1 MATSGQTD
9 LKPCPFL
16 PLGDLSLSAVSM
28 RSAGSE
34 RGAGFDLLALTCAQS
49 LWIQGLPA
57 QAILLL
63 NRAFSA
69 DLSGDEVVVKEWPL
83 PYRAMRW
90 IMEQRTGDQ
99 FIGNPRRHF
108 QHLATRMVE
117 PRRELRSWRA
127 WACWAIAR
135 EVFPDDPA
143 DVEQLK
149 KEGVT
154 EPDAAEILAQL
165 GRLGLPGEADV
176 WREVVGGGGWLLACP
191 GKGFLEALPT
201 SETTDDIQPDF
212 R

>member
-1 MATSGQTD
+1 MATSGETD
-9 LKPCPFL
+9 LAPSPFL

-28 RSAGSE
+28 RSAGSQ
-34 RGAGFDLLALTCAQS
+34 RGANFYNLALTCAQS
-49 LWIQGLPA
+49 VWLRGLPA

-69 DLSGDEVVVKEWPL
+69 DLTGDEAVLREWPL

-90 IMEQRTGDQ
+90 IMEQRTEEQ

-135 EVFPDDPA
+135 VVFPEDTA
-143 DVEQLK
+143 DVEQLE
-149 KEGVT
+149 KEGVI
-154 EPDAAEILAQL
+154 EPEAAEILAQL
-165 GRLGLPGEADV
+165 GRLGLPGEGEI
-176 WREVVGGGGWLLACP
+176 WRGVLGGIVIDSS
-191 GKGFLEALPT
+191 F
-201 SETTDDIQPDF
+201 S
-212 R
+212 